1 MKSVLGFS
9 SFILRIIGM
18 GSVIALTTLGQTPSA
33 PGDSH
38 LIAAN
43 AGSYDELK
51 ELLKNRY
58 DGKVVVAQVSGLYG
72 GEQKK
77 QLFGPGENGIY
88 WSHFAAGAQL
98 PAKRAADLHQLDDT
112 TFGLLRAGLNVTPI
126 EKGERLKVYKFYVT
140 PDFVQLVLTP
150 TSLEHMRDLDMSRA
164 SKEVTTTRSRSGVNQ
179 DVSVAGF
186 GLVFSFHFQK
196 GAIKE
201 SHDYAAIVQE
211 INKYLL
217 PQSEAKQE
225 TAAKQNIDIEPGMT
239 EDQVI
244 QALGQPLQTVKF
256 GEQKSLK
263 YKGMTVV
270 LKDGKV
276 VDLKVE

>member
-1 MKSVLGFS
+1 MKITLPLPGFIFCIVGMVSV
-9 SFILRIIGM
+9 
-18 GSVIALTTLGQTPSA
+18 VAPTTLGQTPST

-38 LIAAN
+38 LIATN

-51 ELLKNRY
+51 ELLKTRY

-98 PAKRAADLHQLDDT
+98 PAKRAADLHQLDDN

-140 PDFVQLVLTP
+140 PDFVQFVLTP

-196 GAIKE
+196 GAIRE

-217 PQSEAKQE
+217 PQAEVPAQGTTTK
-225 TAAKQNIDIEPGMT
+225 T
-239 EDQVI
+239 V
-244 QALGQPLQTVKF
+244 ALGQNP
-256 GEQKSLK
+256 
-263 YKGMTVV
+263 
-270 LKDGKV
+270 
-276 VDLKVE
+276 